1 MILADPA
8 GPDPVMTVFSREGQQ
23 GVKWEAGHVT
33 TEAMGSTIRKRRFWL

>member
-8 GPDPVMTVFSREGQQ
+8 GPDPVMRVLERQE

-33 TEAMGSTIRKRRFWL
+33 TESMGSTIRKRRCWL